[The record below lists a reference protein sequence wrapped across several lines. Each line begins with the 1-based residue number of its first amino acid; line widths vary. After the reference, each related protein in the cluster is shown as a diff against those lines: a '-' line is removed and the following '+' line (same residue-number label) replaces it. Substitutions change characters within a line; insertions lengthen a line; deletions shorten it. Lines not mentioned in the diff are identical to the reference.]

1 MKTDFRA
8 LKKNPAVLAI
18 GNILL
23 VIVRLF
29 LGSVF
34 VFSGFV
40 KAIDPLGST
49 YKFEDYFHAFGGFFE
64 SISIIAFP
72 AAIFLSTLE
81 LLIGLNLIFKIQIKR
96 TSWMAL
102 LFMLVM
108 TPLTLYIAL
117 KNPVTDC
124 GCFGDALILSNWAT
138 FYKNLVLILF
148 VILILIFKKR
158 IRPLLIPR
166 IEWMAVSFFVVIAF
180 SLSVYCYRHLPI
192 IDFRPYKIGVHIP
205 DAMKVP
211 ENAVLDKYE
220 TTFIYEKNGIQK
232 EFTLENYPKGDS
244 TWKFVDQK
252 TVLLSQGYKAPI
264 HDFSIVNAKYEDI
277 TEDVLYNEGKTYL
290 LVMYDIAKT
299 SEEGAKKAEEIYKQS
314 LLNDTKFYALTA
326 SPDADIQLFVQ
337 KTGVTFPFCKTDPIT
352 LKTMVRANPGLV
364 LIKKGTIMGKWN
376 WRDFKKVNSK

>member
-18 GNILL
+18 GNVLL

-29 LGSVF
+29 LGCVF

-64 SISIIAFP
+64 SLTFIAFP

-102 LFMLVM
+102 LFMMVM

-138 FYKNLVLILF
+138 FYKNLVLILL

-211 ENAVLDKYE
+211 ENAVLDKYQ
-220 TTFIYEKNGIQK
+220 TTFIYEKNGLQK

-252 TVLLSQGYKAPI
+252 TVLLSQGYKASI

-314 LLNDTKFYALTA
+314 LLDGTKFYALTA
-326 SPDADIQLFVQ
+326 SPDADIHEFVV

-352 LKTMVRANPGLV
+352 LKTIIRANPGLV
-364 LIKKGTIMGKWN
+364 LIKNGTIKGKWN
-376 WRDFKKVNSK
+376 WRDFKTVNSK